1 MRKRHQYAL
10 LATVLL
16 SATAFTF
23 GGWAI
28 VTVDDVPE
36 QFVVGKPTELSFIV
50 RQHAVSPLGGLTPTV
65 TMKSGSTITTAPV
78 RAGKN
83 AGYYVASLVAP
94 RAGDW
99 AVRIESGFGTAET
112 KLLPTT
118 AIAEGGASPA
128 PKSEAERGHRLF
140 NAKGCVSCHV
150 RSGEGAEGYKMGPEL
165 TGRTYPAEV
174 LAKFLRNPSA
184 NPITVVAADKMKMPQ
199 LELKER
205 EVASLVAFINN
216 TKQLSAK

>member
-16 SATAFTF
+16 SATAFAF

-50 RQHAVSPLGGLTPTV
+50 RQHAVTPLSGLTPKV
-65 TMKSGSTITTAPV
+65 TMKSGSAVATATVKPGAQTG
-78 RAGKN
+78 R
-83 AGYYVASLVAP
+83 YVATLVAP

-99 AVRIESGFGTAET
+99 AVRIESGFGPAET
-112 KLLPTT
+112 NMLPTT
-118 AIAEGGASPA
+118 AIAAGAAALGPI
-128 PKSEAERGHRLF
+128 SEAERGHRLF
-140 NAKGCVSCHV
+140 NAKGCVNCHV
-150 RSGEGAEGYKMGPEL
+150 RSGEGAENYKMGPDL
-165 TGRTYPAEV
+165 TGRTFPAEV
-174 LAKFLRNPSA
+174 LAKFLKNPTA

-199 LELKER
+199 PELKER
-205 EVASLVAFINN
+205 EIASLVAFINN

>member
-28 VTVDDVPE
+28 VTVDDMPE

-50 RQHAVSPLGGLTPTV
+50 RQHAVTPMANLTPRV
-65 TMKSGSTITTAPV
+65 TMKSGGATATATVKPAAQV
-78 RAGKN
+78 GR
-83 AGYYVASLVAP
+83 YVATLVAP
-94 RAGDW
+94 SAGDW
-99 AVRIESGFGTAET
+99 AVRIESGFHDAA
-112 KLLPTT
+112 TT
-118 AIAEGGASPA
+118 MLPA
-128 PKSEAERGHRLF
+128 PATLAGAAAPPPISEAERGHRLF

-150 RSGEGAEGYKMGPEL
+150 RSGEGTEGYKMGPEL

-174 LAKFLRNPSA
+174 LSKFLRNPSA
-184 NPITVVAADKMKMPQ
+184 NPITAVAAGKMQMPQ

-205 EVASLVAFINN
+205 EIASLVAFINN
-216 TKQLSAK
+216 TKQLSVK